1 MAEPAG
7 QLVRVEAGG
16 YRIVREQAR
25 EFSPLLA
32 RELDRALREA
42 GKLGADVARRRI
54 REMPSQG
61 LHRAH
66 HGTAA
71 RPRFLRQKIA
81 DNIRVSA
88 GRYGVRITSSATGIS
103 GKNAR
108 GLLRRIDEGKRFR
121 HPTFGRKGKG
131 DWHDQEGWP
140 FFREPIAGTHDDV
153 RDAVAEALRRAA
165 EAIAARH

>member
-42 GKLGADVARRRI
+42 GKIGADVARRRI

-103 GKNAR
+103 GRNAR

-121 HPTFGRKGKG
+121 HPVFGNRRYWAGQ
-131 DWHDQEGWP
+131 DGWP
-140 FFREPIAGTHDDV
+140 FFREPIAETHDDV

-165 EAIAARH
+165 GAIAARH